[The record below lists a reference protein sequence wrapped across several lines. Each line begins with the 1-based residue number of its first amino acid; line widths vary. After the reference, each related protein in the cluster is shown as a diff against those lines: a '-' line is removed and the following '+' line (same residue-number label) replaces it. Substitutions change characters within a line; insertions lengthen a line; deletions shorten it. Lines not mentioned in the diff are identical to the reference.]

1 MNFMILAEKALNDT
15 SLSREECLEVLRTP
29 HESILEL
36 LQAAFI
42 VRKRYFGRKVYL
54 HMLINAKSGLCS
66 EDCSYCSQSSIST
79 AGIKKY
85 PLLDEGTIVKG
96 AYAAVAAKARRY
108 CIVSSG
114 RAPHIKELAKIRK
127 AVRKIKQDI
136 DIDICTSLGF
146 LSEDDARS
154 LKEAGVDRY
163 NHNLN
168 ASERFYPNICSTHSF
183 QDRVQTLRY
192 VRAAGL
198 ELCCGALFGMG
209 ERDED
214 IVDTAFA
221 LQDLMPDSIPINF
234 LHPVKG
240 TPLENLDYLTSLK
253 CLNILCLIRF
263 LNPRTEIRT
272 AGGREYHLRSLQ
284 PMALYPA
291 NSLFVSGYLT
301 TSGQTPQET
310 WRMIEDMGF
319 EVEEE
324 RSMEIATRSS

>member
-1 MNFMILAEKALNDT
+1 MNFMVLADKALDDVPLT
-15 SLSREECLEVLRTP
+15 RKECYEVLRTP

-42 VRKRYFGRKVYL
+42 VRKRHFGKKVYL

-66 EDCSYCSQSSIST
+66 EDCSYCSQSNLST
-79 AGIKKY
+79 ARIEKY
-85 PLLDEGTIVKG
+85 PLLDEGVLVKG
-96 AYAAVAAKARRY
+96 AYAAVEAKAKRY

-114 RAPHIKELAKIRK
+114 KAPNNKELEKIGK

-136 DIDICTSLGF
+136 GIDICTSLGF
-146 LSEDDARS
+146 LTEANARF
-154 LKEAGVDRY
+154 LKASGVDRY

-183 QDRVQTLRY
+183 QDRVQTLHRA
-192 VRAAGL
+192 RAAGL

-221 LQDLMPDSIPINF
+221 LRDIMPNSIPINF
-234 LHPVKG
+234 LHPVEG
-240 TPLENLDYLTSLK
+240 TPLENVNYLTSLK
-253 CLNILCLIRF
+253 CLIILCLIRF
-263 LNPRTEIRT
+263 LNPRTEIRA

-301 TSGQTPQET
+301 TPGQTPEEAQQ
-310 WRMIEDMGF
+310 MIEDMGF

-324 RSMEIATRSS
+324 RSMEVASRAC